1 MIETSISLKAIFLT
15 FFVLVFAG
23 CADNE
28 ICAVWTEGVTDP
40 ETGRAIHTL
49 TVKNAPEGT
58 DWNIWFTSN
67 HIYIGDDLE
76 GAEGSISLHHGCW
89 YKMTP
94 KEREGKDLVL
104 KYTDRPLQRHCWAP
118 EGFVLEHDGK
128 AVALDAEY
136 VFLPSERIQDFAYN
150 QVETHVWDMIP
161 SLKNVA
167 VSEGTTRLE
176 TVPAAQIVPA
186 DKAGWYRITLDGTCK
201 VEAADEDGAWYAKVT
216 LDNLKRNAGGN
227 EIPNMVIED
236 WPDMGYRGFML
247 DISRNFTTRDNILR
261 FIDLLAHYKVNIFH
275 LHFGDDEGWRVEIE
289 KFPELTAYGAH
300 HAFPH
305 RNEAGE
311 YVEEEYLMPSYNGS
325 IDPDD
330 MSSSANGYL
339 TKEDYIEILKYAWE
353 RRIKVIPEFDTPGH
367 SRAAIKAMDAYSERV
382 GSDEFRLSDPEDR
395 SEYCSVQYYKDN
407 ALNVA
412 MPSTYRFI
420 EVVFDELIAYHK
432 EAGAPLPAIHVG
444 GDEVAKGA
452 WTASPACLKIMEER
466 GWDNVELMKSYYI
479 EKVLDIAEA
488 RGVKIAGWQEVV
500 MDLED
505 HVYER
510 LKKNLYS
517 VNFWHTG
524 HGQEEYP
531 YQYANDGVP
540 TVLSNMTN
548 TYVDFA
554 YTPDKTERGLSWG
567 GFVDERRSFSL
578 LPYDIYRSVR
588 WDDHGRIRDI
598 STLPDGK
605 TPLKARENVIGVQ
618 AQLWTET
625 VRCFDH
631 VTSYVFPKVCGVFE
645 RAWNA
650 SPSWEGTTQAD
661 DPAFLQELDR
671 YYSTV
676 VSHEIPYYDEM
687 QIAYRQRKRSAIMTF
702 SQVLDRDRSKYAV
715 NNFAEDDK
723 YTMLQPYE
731 TVSVKEPKGRKVKN
745 IIFMIGDGMGLE
757 QISAAWVC
765 NGGKLN
771 LDNFTNVGIQRTYSA
786 NKLVTDS
793 AAAGTALATGHKT
806 DNGMISMTPDTVAV
820 KSLAEEAMEKGKRT
834 GAAVTCRVNDATPSV
849 FFSHSASRKN
859 QEDIVEQMAGSG
871 VYFLAGGG
879 TKFWRDRED
888 GKDISEDVK
897 ARGYSYVETKEDLM
911 AVESGPVI
919 ALMDSYELKP
929 SLDRGD
935 ILPAS
940 VTKALE
946 LLDNRKG
953 FFLMIEGSMI
963 DDGGHDNKAGH
974 TMEEI
979 FDFDRTLGIV
989 LEWAAKDGQ
998 TLVIVTA
1005 DHATGGMTLLS
1016 GSIDEKRIRV
1026 NYSTT
1031 GHNGIALP
1039 VFAWGPHSEDFV
1051 GIYENTELSDRIRA
1065 LIR

>member
-1 MIETSISLKAIFLT
+1 MKPILFKTICMLSVMLFS
-15 FFVLVFAG
+15 AG
-23 CADNE
+23 CADKVS
-28 ICAVWTEGVTDP
+28 IVWTEGETDP
-40 ETGRAIHTL
+40 DTREVVHTL

-58 DWNIWFTSN
+58 DWSIWFTSN

-118 EGFVLEHDGK
+118 EGFVLEHGGK
-128 AVALDAEY
+128 TVALDAEY
-136 VFLPSERIQDFAYN
+136 VFLPSERIPDFAYN

-167 VSEGTTRLE
+167 VSEGTTRLD

-201 VEAADEDGAWYAKVT
+201 VEAADEDGAWYARVT

-247 DISRNFTTRDNILR
+247 DISRNFTTKDNILR

-289 KFPELTAYGAH
+289 KFPELTTYGAH

-330 MSSSANGYL
+330 MSSTANGYL
-339 TKEDYIEILKYAWE
+339 TKEDYVEILKYAWE

-367 SRAAIKAMDAYSERV
+367 SRAAIKAMDAYSEHA
-382 GSDEFRLSDPEDR
+382 GNDDYRLSDPEDR

-420 EVVFDELIAYHK
+420 EVVFDELIAYHA
-432 EAGAPLPAIHVG
+432 EAGVPLPAIHVG

-452 WTASPACLKIMEER
+452 WSASPACLEIMKER

-524 HGQEEYP
+524 QGQEEYP

-676 VSHEIPYYDEM
+676 VSHEIPYYEEM
-687 QIAYRQRKRSAIMTF
+687 QIAYRQRK
-702 SQVLDRDRSKYAV
+702 
-715 NNFAEDDK
+715 N
-723 YTMLQPYE
+723 
-731 TVSVKEPKGRKVKN
+731 
-745 IIFMIGDGMGLE
+745 
-757 QISAAWVC
+757 
-765 NGGKLN
+765 
-771 LDNFTNVGIQRTYSA
+771 
-786 NKLVTDS
+786 
-793 AAAGTALATGHKT
+793 
-806 DNGMISMTPDTVAV
+806 
-820 KSLAEEAMEKGKRT
+820 
-834 GAAVTCRVNDATPSV
+834 
-849 FFSHSASRKN
+849 
-859 QEDIVEQMAGSG
+859 
-871 VYFLAGGG
+871 
-879 TKFWRDRED
+879 
-888 GKDISEDVK
+888 
-897 ARGYSYVETKEDLM
+897 
-911 AVESGPVI
+911 
-919 ALMDSYELKP
+919 
-929 SLDRGD
+929 
-935 ILPAS
+935 
-940 VTKALE
+940 
-946 LLDNRKG
+946 
-953 FFLMIEGSMI
+953 
-963 DDGGHDNKAGH
+963 
-974 TMEEI
+974 
-979 FDFDRTLGIV
+979 
-989 LEWAAKDGQ
+989 
-998 TLVIVTA
+998 
-1005 DHATGGMTLLS
+1005 
-1016 GSIDEKRIRV
+1016 
-1026 NYSTT
+1026 
-1031 GHNGIALP
+1031 
-1039 VFAWGPHSEDFV
+1039 
-1051 GIYENTELSDRIRA
+1051 
-1065 LIR
+1065 

>member
-1 MIETSISLKAIFLT
+1 MRKSLLFAAMA
-15 FFVLVFAG
+15 LVFVVAS
-23 CADNE
+23 CCNKPS
-28 ICAVWTEGVTDP
+28 IVWTEGETDP
-40 ETGRAIHTL
+40 DTREVVHTL

-118 EGFVLEHDGK
+118 EGFVLEHGGK
-128 AVALDAEY
+128 TVALDAEY
-136 VFLPSERIQDFAYN
+136 VFLPSERIPDFAYS

-201 VEAADEDGAWYAKVT
+201 VEAADEDGAWYARVT
-216 LDNLKRNAGGN
+216 LDNLKRNAGGK
-227 EIPNMVIED
+227 EIPNMIIED

-247 DISRNFTTRDNILR
+247 DISRNFTTKDNILR

-289 KFPELTAYGAH
+289 KFPELTTYGAH

-330 MSSSANGYL
+330 MSSTANGYL
-339 TKEDYIEILKYAWE
+339 TKEDYVEILKYAWE

-367 SRAAIKAMDAYSERV
+367 SRAAIKAMDAYSAHA
-382 GSDEFRLSDPEDR
+382 GNDDYRLSDPEDR

-432 EAGAPLPAIHVG
+432 EAGVPLPAIHVG

-524 HGQEEYP
+524 GEQQEYP
-531 YQYANDGVP
+531 YKYANDGVP
-540 TVLSNMTN
+540 VVLSNMTN

-588 WDDHGRIRDI
+588 WDDKGRMRDI
-598 STLPDGK
+598 SALPEGK
-605 TPLKARENVIGVQ
+605 TPLASRENIIGVQ

-687 QIAYRQRKRSAIMTF
+687 QIAYRQRK
-702 SQVLDRDRSKYAV
+702 
-715 NNFAEDDK
+715 N
-723 YTMLQPYE
+723 
-731 TVSVKEPKGRKVKN
+731 
-745 IIFMIGDGMGLE
+745 
-757 QISAAWVC
+757 
-765 NGGKLN
+765 
-771 LDNFTNVGIQRTYSA
+771 
-786 NKLVTDS
+786 
-793 AAAGTALATGHKT
+793 
-806 DNGMISMTPDTVAV
+806 
-820 KSLAEEAMEKGKRT
+820 
-834 GAAVTCRVNDATPSV
+834 
-849 FFSHSASRKN
+849 
-859 QEDIVEQMAGSG
+859 
-871 VYFLAGGG
+871 
-879 TKFWRDRED
+879 
-888 GKDISEDVK
+888 
-897 ARGYSYVETKEDLM
+897 
-911 AVESGPVI
+911 
-919 ALMDSYELKP
+919 
-929 SLDRGD
+929 
-935 ILPAS
+935 
-940 VTKALE
+940 
-946 LLDNRKG
+946 
-953 FFLMIEGSMI
+953 
-963 DDGGHDNKAGH
+963 
-974 TMEEI
+974 
-979 FDFDRTLGIV
+979 
-989 LEWAAKDGQ
+989 
-998 TLVIVTA
+998 
-1005 DHATGGMTLLS
+1005 
-1016 GSIDEKRIRV
+1016 
-1026 NYSTT
+1026 
-1031 GHNGIALP
+1031 
-1039 VFAWGPHSEDFV
+1039 
-1051 GIYENTELSDRIRA
+1051 
-1065 LIR
+1065 